1 MMATHRSFAQ
11 RYHVA
16 AADHA
21 HLSDSSVNSS
31 PGRTRARRLRTV
43 HYAHPSSRQF
53 PAADANKAASASS
66 SPAAVFKNAGGLKAR
81 SMNSLMAAT
90 AAAAERERGGREHFG
105 EDRLRDLCHPTLR
118 VFYSEGSELSE
129 FRLGKKRTLPQVPP
143 SPPPLPPLPPP
154 PEMDFECECEIAEGD
169 ANYKSLTPS
178 QFEEHVVKTLTD
190 GNNNRSGSGKELDAD
205 EKYREGGPQEFDNGN

>member
-1 MMATHRSFAQ
+1 M
-11 RYHVA
+11 
-16 AADHA
+16 
-21 HLSDSSVNSS
+21 
-31 PGRTRARRLRTV
+31 PGTL
-43 HYAHPSSRQF
+43 SSRQF
-53 PAADANKAASASS
+53 PAANKAASASS

-90 AAAAERERGGREHFG
+90 AAAAERERERERGSREHFG

-143 SPPPLPPLPPP
+143 SPPPLPPVPLPPP

-190 GNNNRSGSGKELDAD
+190 GNNNRSGSGKESDAD